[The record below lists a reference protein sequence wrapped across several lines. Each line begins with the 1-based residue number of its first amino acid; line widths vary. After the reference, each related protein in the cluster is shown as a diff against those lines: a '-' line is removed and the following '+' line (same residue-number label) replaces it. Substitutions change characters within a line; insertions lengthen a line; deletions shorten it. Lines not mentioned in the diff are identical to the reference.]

1 MGYREKT
8 AVENHANASSA
19 EATAQPADAHQLELQ
34 FPEPLPSVGEVWDGT
49 AHLPGV
55 RPAADLYRKHL
66 EDLGKEPEPLKAR
79 LNARNEVVRL
89 GARLDLHLL
98 RLLGLSVG
106 DDGIATADERFLAK
120 HLGRARP
127 QVRKRITRLVREGS
141 LRLHR
146 KGSSHT
152 AAAYVI
158 VNFEAYLKRSGKAK
172 RSVSVGDTKEG
183 QGGIPKRPR
192 GDTEGNTEGDTKG
205 DTKEAALTEA
215 RARGSDLQSS
225 EFIKSK
231 RPDCVSHG
239 SERTGA
245 RPRSAPSTARPA
257 AAEDSL
263 YAGRDR
269 VESAPHG
276 LTSKPPHWH
285 WAEWNRY
292 GYSEEEHREDQARNR
307 RSELANAELA
317 RRWADPQS

>member
-127 QVRKRITRLVREGS
+127 QVRKRITRMVREGS

-183 QGGIPKRPR
+183 QGGIPKRP
-192 GDTEGNTEGDTKG
+192 TEGDTEGDTKG

-245 RPRSAPSTARPA
+245 RPRSAPSTTRPA
-257 AAEDSL
+257 AATDSL
-263 YAGRDR
+263 YKGRDR
-269 VESAPHG
+269 VADAPHG
-276 LTSKPPHWH
+276 LTSKPSH
-285 WAEWNRY
+285 WAWPEWNRY
-292 GYSEEEHREDQARNR
+292 TYLEEDRRQSRERNL
-307 RSELANAELA
+307 RSERALAALEQMEREA
-317 RRWADPQS
+317 